1 MTSNFDP
8 DEYIQK
14 TIELFEKIDDVV
26 LVAVSGGVDSTT
38 SAALV
43 KKADVKS
50 KLLHIDSGF
59 EREGETDQVLST
71 LSDARLEAELLR
83 ASDRFFSELE
93 NINTPYQKR
102 ETFRRVYFEIL
113 ETYLHSHDIEYLVQG
128 TQRHRI
134 TGRNGH
140 NNPTTEFLAQ
150 DFKVIEPLRNLT
162 KYQIR
167 QIANRLELPDEIV
180 NRRPFPGPGL
190 LLRFGGRYIPE
201 KLEKIRRATYI
212 VDSYVDT
219 EKDVFDSCYQIF
231 PYLFDGSP
239 VVYKPRGKEG
249 GLGDLILIRS
259 IGFPQVIDDG
269 KKYSIF
275 LPPLEKQEELVYRL
289 MEMDGIARVCWDMT
303 PKLEITNGQKSCGA
317 IEYI

>member
-1 MTSNFDP
+1 MNSNFDP
-8 DEYIQK
+8 DRYIQER
-14 TIELFEKIDDVV
+14 IEIFKKIDDVV

-38 SAALV
+38 SATLI
-43 KKADVKS
+43 KKAHVES
-50 KLLHIDSGF
+50 KLLHIDTGF
-59 EREGETDQVLST
+59 QREGETDQVLST
-71 LSDARLEAELLR
+71 LSDVGLEAELLR

-93 NINTPYQKR
+93 GINDSYQKR

-134 TGRNGH
+134 TGRNAH

-167 QIANRLELPDEIV
+167 QIAKRLELPDEIIY
-180 NRRPFPGPGL
+180 RRPFPGPGL
-190 LLRFGGRYIPE
+190 LLRFGGRYTPE

-231 PYLFDGSP
+231 PYLVDGSP
-239 VVYKPRGKEG
+239 VVYKPRRKEG
-249 GLGDLILIRS
+249 GLGELILIRS
-259 IGFPQVIDDG
+259 VEFPQMIDDG

-289 MEMDGIARVCWDMT
+289 MEIEGVARICWDMT
-303 PKLEITNGQKSCGA
+303 PKYEISNRQESCGA
-317 IEYI
+317 LEYI